1 MTSREYAEREA
12 FLLEAIHLMS
22 QRFLLREI
30 WERMDIDPA
39 RGIQFACTDPM
50 MVGFRQLLFRKV
62 VQVLRQVDL
71 LTVPIRD
78 LMLAEGLATPQ
89 TFAAAAQ
96 AG

>member
-1 MTSREYAEREA
+1 
-12 FLLEAIHLMS
+12 
-22 QRFLLREI
+22 
-30 WERMDIDPA
+30 
-39 RGIQFACTDPM
+39 M